1 MTRHVRLLLAL
12 LALPATQ
19 ALAQAGPATPVPG
32 VGQQVVMGL
41 LFYNACATSYPDMA
55 TRYAKGYRAWRGRN
69 STMITTLENEPGVK
83 GAIAEA
89 VRQAKETATR
99 DKDGAGAKTQCESF
113 MATTFAEPGATAP
126 PPAATP
132 APPQPAATPT
142 PAQPAVVPP
151 VVPSPPAPAKPA
163 S

>member
-1 MTRHVRLLLAL
+1 
-12 LALPATQ
+12 
-19 ALAQAGPATPVPG
+19 
-32 VGQQVVMGL
+32 MGL

-113 MATTFAEPGATAP
+113 MATTFAEPGAPAAP

-132 APPQPAATPT
+132 IPPQSAATPT
-142 PAQPAVVPP
+142 PPQPAVVPP
-151 VVPSPPAPAKPA
+151 AVPPPPAPAKPA